1 MRAARLRGT
10 TSAAPGAPLPLLNR
24 RTFIG
29 GVGGVI
35 AMVFL

>member
-24 RTFIG
+24 RTLI
-29 GVGGVI
+29 GGVI
-35 AMVFL
+35 AMVLL